1 MSNNFD
7 RAISER
13 ENKGIKSEL
22 TFIGMKKSSLE
33 KYEKSQNNIFAT
45 VKFMSDIISV
55 KKDKD
60 DKIIEGNPDRIKTV
74 TDQWKFT
81 KKNF

>member
-1 MSNNFD
+1 
-7 RAISER
+7 
-13 ENKGIKSEL
+13 
-22 TFIGMKKSSLE
+22 MKKSSLE

-81 KKNF
+81 KKISSNSPNWYLAEILSQ

>member
-1 MSNNFD
+1 MS
-7 RAISER
+7 E
-13 ENKGIKSEL
+13 
-22 TFIGMKKSSLE
+22 
-33 KYEKSQNNIFAT
+33 
-45 VKFMSDIISV
+45 IISV

-81 KKNF
+81 KKISSNSPNWYLAEILSQ